1 LILVLIVYFGLSP
14 FSVHIPSAKSTT
26 VLSYPNRWPEA
37 VELISGCQ
45 SIRVESFSTGQSA
58 LMDRNCSLSRQI
70 VDGLRASSVRKITS
84 KVAVVDGTTQTA
96 IAAYGHNLLLFFELG
111 NGSSVK
117 LDLVGNTVWYED
129 DFNIYEVDFDPT
141 IFDLVQQFLLSQSSL
156 PFASE
161 HFLQGMKLYVTLN
174 SLSIRAGEKLTVNV
188 TVQNVNNTGVVI
200 FKTLKDYMS
209 VKVWKSTSL
218 VYHADMYVHGQDDV
232 LEIGEKKSCVL
243 RWDTSENML
252 NGDAPPSPG
261 KYVLQV
267 SASVTDAV
275 SGSRM
280 VLETGLIEVTVT
292 GE

>member
-1 LILVLIVYFGLSP
+1 
-14 FSVHIPSAKSTT
+14 
-26 VLSYPNRWPEA
+26 
-37 VELISGCQ
+37 
-45 SIRVESFSTGQSA
+45 
-58 LMDRNCSLSRQI
+58 
-70 VDGLRASSVRKITS
+70 
-84 KVAVVDGTTQTA
+84 
-96 IAAYGHNLLLFFELG
+96 
-111 NGSSVK
+111 
-117 LDLVGNTVWYED
+117 
-129 DFNIYEVDFDPT
+129 
-141 IFDLVQQFLLSQSSL
+141 
-156 PFASE
+156 
-161 HFLQGMKLYVTLN
+161 MKLYVTLN

-200 FKTLKDYMS
+200 FKTLKDCMS

-218 VYHADMYVHGQDDV
+218 VYRADMYVHGQDDV

-261 KYVLQV
+261 KYILQV

-275 SGSRM
+275 SGSRI